1 MTPFSA
7 NRVMAGLTP
16 FQRDT
21 VEHVIDRF
29 YRSKDASRFLVAD
42 ETGLGKTI
50 VARGV
55 IARAIEELQHDDS
68 VDRIDI
74 VYVCS
79 NADLA
84 AQNLGKL
91 NVTGDTHH
99 AFASRLTLLAKHSRH
114 LRPIDSGG
122 FVKPV
127 NLISF
132 TPGTSFEKGW
142 RTGKAEER
150 AMLYLLLEDALELGD
165 QPRGAAVATILKGG
179 VRTTERFQD
188 QIENLRR
195 ELRGDID
202 ETVRGAFL
210 AAVGSRGD
218 EGSLLGRFEMLAQ
231 DVLRHGELRA
241 GDSDCVWR
249 LVGDLRT
256 TLARESVELLEPD
269 LVILDEFQRFRHLLD
284 DQTEAGE
291 LAHYL
296 YDHGAKRAGE
306 RDGRPI
312 AKTLLLSA
320 TPYKP
325 FTYAE
330 EDEDHQ
336 KDFLKIVDWLSTWGD
351 PELTK
356 DVSVALADYRNRVV
370 AGRAVGPLAAQLR
383 SRLLGV
389 MTRTERPRAVVGS
402 MATERNTT
410 LTGLTPRSMVG
421 FVALKRLAKLVD
433 APMSIEYWKSAPHFV
448 NFMDG
453 YKVGDKVRDA
463 VKAADCPA
471 DLLELLSQTDGLDL
485 AALERLE
492 PLGAGLGSDRLR
504 LLAEQTIGAHWWK
517 LLWLPPTL
525 PYLKPGGAYTEFG
538 RPDGKSIT
546 KRLVFSSWTATPTAI
561 ATLLSHEAD
570 SRAAGDWAGRS
581 PDDRRTEWNNRR
593 KWLAYGMD
601 STNTSRPARM
611 ATLALFWPMP
621 GLAELADPLVHRRRS
636 AGPVDPEDLVSE
648 VRHRLQR
655 PDPADP
661 EAKEA
666 SHWWEAFARGDSLP
680 PALRSAASRVELIV
694 AALKGQS
701 DEELDDELPS
711 ADRDQLLARHVALA
725 LECHET
731 PQDRPVS
738 ETVGRDLAAVAAHSP
753 ANIAYRALVRVSY
766 GHSGVTARGLWIA
779 AAQLASSLRT
789 LFGRPETTLLLSQ
802 LMPDQAYWRSVLHY
816 CAAGNLQAVMDEYLH
831 HLLVAQGHSPLDD
844 KRLLAIADT
853 AGAAIG
859 LRPANYE
866 IFNPERPRERIKLS
880 AQFALRYG
888 GRRIE
893 QDNVRLPQVRQAFNS
908 PFRPFVLASTS
919 VGQEGIDF
927 HWWCHAILHWNTPAS
942 PIDFEQREG
951 RIDRYDGHAV
961 RLNMVQRHA
970 EEIFAAEDVDPW
982 NAAYRLAAAAADP
995 SLGAFAPHWVYP
1007 GDAKIERHVTP
1018 FALSNDELRLAR
1030 IKKDVALYRLTFG
1043 QPRQE
1048 DMLELLNQRYSAAD
1062 PMDLDAMR
1070 LDLSPPAQDPS
1081 ASV

>member
-7 NRVMAGLTP
+7 AHVLQGLTP

-29 YRSKDASRFLVAD
+29 YRHGASRFLVAD

-114 LRPIDSGG
+114 LRPANGGG
-122 FVKPV
+122 FTKPV

-150 AMLYLLLEDALELGD
+150 AMLYLLLEDALELGNERRAD
-165 QPRGAAVATILKGG
+165 AAAAVLKGG
-179 VRTTERFQD
+179 VRTIERFRARID
-188 QIENLRR
+188 DLRR

-202 ETVRGAFL
+202 ETVRAAFL
-210 AAVGSRGD
+210 VAAGSRND
-218 EGSLLGRFEMLAQ
+218 EATLMGRFEILIR
-231 DVLRHGELRA
+231 DVLEHGELRPDA
-241 GDSDCVWR
+241 GER
-249 LVGDLRT
+249 AGGLVGDMRT

-269 LVILDEFQRFRHLLD
+269 LVILDEFQRFRNLLD
-284 DQTEAGE
+284 DKTEEGE

-296 YDHGAKRAGE
+296 YDHGASRAGE

-330 EDEDHQ
+330 EDEDHH
-336 KDFLKIVDWLSTWGD
+336 KDFLKIVEWLSTWSD
-351 PELTK
+351 PGLSN
-356 DVSVALADYRNRVV
+356 DVASALADYRNRVV
-370 AGRAVGPLAAQLR
+370 AGQPVGALADRLRGQLLR
-383 SRLLGV
+383 V

-402 MATERNTT
+402 MAAECGGA
-410 LTGLTPRSMVG
+410 LTAVAPKSLVG

-433 APMSIEYWKSAPHFV
+433 APMSIEYWKSAPYFV

-453 YKVGDKVRDA
+453 YRVGDKVRDA
-463 VKAADCPA
+463 VRQPDCPIELN
-471 DLLELLSQTDGLDL
+471 DLLRQTDSLDL
-485 AALERLE
+485 AAMERLE
-492 PLGAGLGSDRLR
+492 PLDAGFGNDRLR
-504 LLAEQTIGAHWWK
+504 VLADQTIGEDWWK

-525 PYLKPGGAYTEFG
+525 PYLEPGGPYAAFG
-538 RPDGKSIT
+538 GPDGKPMT

-561 ATLLSHEAD
+561 ATLLSYEAD
-570 SRAAGDWAGRS
+570 RLAAGSDWQGS
-581 PDDRRTEWNNRR
+581 SSDVRRTEWNNRR

-601 STNTSRPARM
+601 STHPDRPARM

-621 GLAELADPLVHRRRS
+621 ELAELADPLAHRRQA
-636 AGPVDPEDLVSE
+636 AGLVDPDDLLSE
-648 VRHRLQR
+648 IAHRLPR
-655 PDPADP
+655 RDPDHAD
-661 EAKEA
+661 AREA
-666 SHWWEAFARGDSLP
+666 SHWWEAFAAGGSLP
-680 PALRSAASRVELIV
+680 SALRAEASRVDQIV

-701 DEELDDELPS
+701 DEELDDETPS
-711 ADRDQLLARHVALA
+711 VDRDQVLARHVALA
-725 LECHET
+725 LECPQT
-731 PQDRPVS
+731 PQHRRVS
-738 ETVGRDLAAVAAHSP
+738 DDVRADVARVAAHSP
-753 ANIAYRALVRVSY
+753 ANIAYRALARVSH
-766 GHSGVTARGLWIA
+766 GHLGVTEKGIWIA

-789 LFGRPETTLLLSQ
+789 LLGRPETTLLLSQ
-802 LMPDQAYWRSVLHY
+802 VMPDQAYWRSVLQY
-816 CAAGNLQAVMDEYLH
+816 CADGNLQAVMDEYLH
-831 HLLVAQGHSPLDD
+831 HLVVAQGKPPLDD
-844 KRLLAIADT
+844 KRLLTLASA
-853 AGAAIG
+853 AGAAIA

-866 IFNPERPRERIKLS
+866 IFDPERPRERTKLS

-888 GRRIE
+888 GRRVE

-961 RLNMVQRHA
+961 RLNMARRHGDEMLAA
-970 EEIFAAEDVDPW
+970 EEVDPW
-982 NAAYRLAAAAADP
+982 DAAYRLATSAADP
-995 SLGAFAPHWVYP
+995 KLGAFAPHWVYP
-1007 GDAKIERHVTP
+1007 GEAKIERHVSP
-1018 FALSNDELRLAR
+1018 FALSNDELRLAQ

-1048 DMLELLNQRYSAAD
+1048 DMLELLKQRYSAAD
-1062 PMDLDAMR
+1062 PADLEAMR
-1070 LDLSPPAQDPS
+1070 LDLSPPSTP
-1081 ASV
+1081 

>member
-7 NRVMAGLTP
+7 AHVLQGLTP

-29 YRSKDASRFLVAD
+29 YRHGASRFLVAD

-55 IARAIEELQHDDS
+55 IARAIEELQLDDS
-68 VDRIDI
+68 VERIDV

-91 NVTGDTHH
+91 NVTGDAHH

-114 LRPIDSGG
+114 LRPANDGG
-122 FVKPV
+122 ISKPV

-165 QPRGAAVATILKGG
+165 QKRADAAAAVLKCG
-179 VRTTERFQD
+179 VRTTERFRVTID
-188 QIENLRR
+188 ELRR
-195 ELRGDID
+195 ELRGDLD
-202 ETVRGAFL
+202 ETVREAFL
-210 AAVGSRGD
+210 VAAGSRND
-218 EGSLLGRFEMLAQ
+218 ETTLLGRFEALIR
-231 DVLRHGELRA
+231 DVGEHGELRPDA
-241 GDSDCVWR
+241 GER
-249 LVGDLRT
+249 AANLVGDMRT

-269 LVILDEFQRFRHLLD
+269 LVILDEFQRFRNLLD
-284 DQTEAGE
+284 EKTEEGE

-296 YDHGAKRAGE
+296 YDHGAGRAGK

-330 EDEDHQ
+330 EAEDHH
-336 KDFLKIVDWLSTWGD
+336 KDFLSIVEWLSTWSD
-351 PELTK
+351 PRLSN
-356 DVSVALADYRNRVV
+356 DVAGALAEYRNRVV
-370 AGRAVGPLAAQLR
+370 AGQPVGALADRLRGQLLR
-383 SRLLGV
+383 V

-402 MATERNTT
+402 MAAECGGP
-410 LTGLTPRSMVG
+410 LTAVAPTSMLG
-421 FVALKRLAKLVD
+421 FVALQRLAKLVD
-433 APMSIEYWKSAPHFV
+433 APMSIEYWKSAPYFV

-463 VKAADCPA
+463 VKQPDPPA
-471 DLLELLSQTDGLDL
+471 ELIDLLRHTESLDT
-485 AALERLE
+485 AAMERLE
-492 PLGAGLGSDRLR
+492 PLEAGFGNDRLR
-504 LLAEQTIGAHWWK
+504 VLADQTIGEDWWK

-525 PYLKPGGAYTEFG
+525 PYIEPGGPYTAVGGVE
-538 RPDGKSIT
+538 GKPIT
-546 KRLVFSSWTATPTAI
+546 KRLVFSSWMATPTAI
-561 ATLLSHEAD
+561 ATMLSYEAD
-570 SRAAGDWAGRS
+570 RLAAGNDWEGSSSDARKA
-581 PDDRRTEWNNRR
+581 EWNNRR

-601 STNTSRPARM
+601 SGHPDRPARM

-621 GLAELADPLVHRRRS
+621 GLATLADPLAHRRR
-636 AGPVDPEDLVSE
+636 AGLVDSSDLINATTE
-648 VRHRLQR
+648 QLRR
-655 PDPADP
+655 PDPKGAD
-661 EAKEA
+661 AGEA
-666 SHWWEAFARGDSLP
+666 SHWWEAFARHDSLP
-680 PALRSAASRVELIV
+680 TTLRADASRIDQIV
-694 AALKGQS
+694 AALKGES
-701 DEELDDELPS
+701 DEELDDETPS
-711 ADRDQLLARHVALA
+711 VDRDQVLARHVALA
-725 LECHET
+725 LECQET
-731 PQDRPVS
+731 PQDRHVS
-738 ETVGRDLAAVAAHSP
+738 EAVHVDLATIAAHSP
-753 ANIAYRALVRVSY
+753 ANIAYRALARVSHQQ
-766 GHSGVTARGLWIA
+766 GAVTEKGLWIA

-802 LMPDQAYWRSVLHY
+802 LMPGQTYWRSVLQY
-816 CAAGNLQAVMDEYLH
+816 CADGNLQAVMDEYLH
-831 HLLVAQGHSPLDD
+831 HLVVAQGKPTLDD
-844 KRLLAIADT
+844 KWLLALAST
-853 AGAAIG
+853 AGAAIA

-866 IFNPERPRERIKLS
+866 IFDPARPHERTKLS

-888 GRRIE
+888 GRRVE
-893 QDNVRLPQVRQAFNS
+893 PDNARLPQVRQAFNS

-961 RLNMVQRHA
+961 RLNMAQRHA
-970 EEIFAAEDVDPW
+970 EEILATEEVDPW
-982 NAAYRLAAAAADP
+982 DTAYRLATSSADGR
-995 SLGAFAPHWVYP
+995 LGAFAPHWVYP
-1007 GDAKIERHVTP
+1007 GEAKIERHVNP
-1018 FALSNDELRLAR
+1018 FALSNDELRLAQ

-1048 DMLELLNQRYSAAD
+1048 DLLELLKQRYSAAD
-1062 PMDLDAMR
+1062 PADLEALR
-1070 LDLSPPAQDPS
+1070 LDLSPPS
-1081 ASV
+1081 AHPPGL

>member
-1 MTPFSA
+1 MTSFTA
-7 NRVMAGLTP
+7 AHVLDGLTP

-29 YRSKDASRFLVAD
+29 YRDGASRFLVAD

-55 IARAIEELQHDDS
+55 IARAIEELKHDDS

-91 NVTGDTHH
+91 NVTGDTLH

-114 LRPIDSGG
+114 LRPANGGG
-122 FVKPV
+122 FTKPV

-142 RTGKAEER
+142 RSGKAEER
-150 AMLYLLLEDALELGD
+150 AMLYLLLEDVLDLRDEGRAM
-165 QPRGAAVATILKGG
+165 AASAILKGG
-179 VRTTERFQD
+179 VSTPKKFRER
-188 QIENLRR
+188 IEDLRR

-202 ETVRGAFL
+202 KTVRSAFL
-210 AAVGSRGD
+210 AAVGSRDD
-218 EGSLLGRFEMLAQ
+218 EASLLGRFEALID
-231 DVLRHGELRA
+231 DVLTHGVVRPHNAENVRA
-241 GDSDCVWR
+241 
-249 LVGDLRT
+249 LIGDLRT

-269 LVILDEFQRFRHLLD
+269 LVILDEFQRFRQLLD
-284 DQTEAGE
+284 EGNEAGE

-296 YDHGAKRAGE
+296 YDHGAGRSGE

-325 FTYAE
+325 FTHAE
-330 EDEDHQ
+330 EEEDHH
-336 KDFLKIVDWLSTWGD
+336 KDFLEIVRWLSTWSD
-351 PELTK
+351 ERLAD
-356 DVSVALADYRNRVV
+356 DVTAALARYRSSVI
-370 AGRAVGPLAAQLR
+370 AGQPVGLLADQIR
-383 SRLLGV
+383 TSLLTV
-389 MTRTERPRAVVGS
+389 MTRTERPRAVAGS
-402 MATERNTT
+402 MAVEHSAS
-410 LTGLTPRSMVG
+410 LTGLSPKSLTG
-421 FVALKRLAKLVD
+421 FIALKRLSKLVD
-433 APMSIEYWKSAPHFV
+433 APMSIEYWKSAPYFA

-453 YKVGDKVRDA
+453 YKLGDKVRDA
-463 VKAADCPA
+463 VKRDDCPA
-471 DLLELLSQTDGLDL
+471 ELLDLLKQTDSLDL
-485 AALERLE
+485 VGMEQLQ
-492 PLGAGLGSDRLR
+492 PLDEGMSSDRLR
-504 LLAEQTIGAHWWK
+504 VLANQTIGENWWK

-525 PYLKPGGAYTEFG
+525 PYLAPGEPYAEFG
-538 RPDGKSIT
+538 GPDGKKIT
-546 KRLVFSSWTATPTAI
+546 KRLVFSSWMATPTAI
-561 ATLLSHEAD
+561 ATLLSYRAD
-570 SRAAGDWAGRS
+570 RLAAGPEWKGKPPGERQ
-581 PDDRRTEWNNRR
+581 TEWSNRR

-621 GLAELADPLVHRRRS
+621 GLAELADPLAHRRRTWR
-636 AGPVDPEDLVSE
+636 PVSPRDLTRAVADQL
-648 VRHRLQR
+648 RR
-655 PDPADP
+655 PDPPDP
-661 EAKEA
+661 DAKEA
-666 SHWWEAFARGDSLP
+666 SHWWEAFAQDDSLP
-680 PALRSAASRVELIV
+680 PELRSNSSRLELIV
-694 AALKGQS
+694 AALRGQS
-701 DEELDDELPS
+701 DEDLDD
-711 ADRDQLLARHVALA
+711 DQPAAEHDNVLARHVALA
-725 LECHET
+725 LECPDT
-731 PQDRPVS
+731 PQDRHVS
-738 ETVGRDLAAVAAHSP
+738 EAVRLQLAEVAAHSP
-753 ANIAYRALVRVSY
+753 ANIAYRALARISTGHERVTDK
-766 GHSGVTARGLWIA
+766 GRWLA

-789 LFGRPETTLLLSQ
+789 LFARPEATLLLSQ
-802 LMPDQAYWRSVLHY
+802 LMPDQAYWRSVLQY

-831 HLLVAQGHSPLDD
+831 HLLVAQGKPSLDD
-844 KRLLAIADT
+844 NRLLAIASA
-853 AGAAIG
+853 AGAAIA

-866 IFNPERPRERIKLS
+866 VFDPDSPRERRKLS

-888 GRRIE
+888 GRRVE
-893 QDNVRLPQVRQAFNS
+893 QENVRLPQVRQAFNS

-927 HWWCHAILHWNTPAS
+927 HWWCHSILHWNTPAS

-961 RLNMVQRHA
+961 RLNLIQRHA
-970 EEIFAAEDVDPW
+970 DEILAAEDADPW
-982 NAAYRLAAAAADP
+982 DAAYRIAAAAADE

-1048 DMLELLNQRYSAAD
+1048 DMLELLKQRYSAAD
-1062 PMDLDAMR
+1062 PSDLDAMR
-1070 LDLSPPAQDPS
+1070 LDLSPPRRS
-1081 ASV
+1081 

>member
-1 MTPFSA
+1 MTPFTA
-7 NRVMAGLTP
+7 AHVMEALTP

-21 VEHVIDRF
+21 VEHVVDRF
-29 YRSKDASRFLVAD
+29 YRDGASRFLVAD

-114 LRPIDSGG
+114 LRPANGGG
-122 FVKPV
+122 FTKPV

-142 RTGKAEER
+142 RSGKAEER
-150 AMLYLLLEDALELGD
+150 AMLYLLLEDVLDLRNRR
-165 QPRGAAVATILKGG
+165 RGKAASAILKGS
-179 VRTTERFQD
+179 VSTPARFRERVQ
-188 QIENLRR
+188 ELRR

-202 ETVRGAFL
+202 ETVRSAFL
-210 AAVGSRGD
+210 AAVGSRAD
-218 EGSLLGRFEMLAQ
+218 RSSLLGRFETLIG
-231 DVLRHGELRA
+231 DVLRHRVVRKGNAEDVRSLI
-241 GDSDCVWR
+241 D
-249 LVGDLRT
+249 DLRT
-256 TLARESVELLEPD
+256 TLARESVDLLQPD

-284 DQTEAGE
+284 RGTVAGE

-296 YDHGAKRAGE
+296 YDHGAGRSGE

-330 EDEDHQ
+330 EDEDHH
-336 KDFLKIVDWLSTWGD
+336 KDFLEIVRWLSTWGD
-351 PELTK
+351 EQ
-356 DVSVALADYRNRVV
+356 LADDVAAGLARYRSGVI
-370 AGRAVGPLAAQLR
+370 AGQPVGPVAAQIRAALLR
-383 SRLLGV
+383 V
-389 MTRTERPRAVVGS
+389 MTRTERPRSVAGS
-402 MATERNTT
+402 MSVEHSVA
-410 LTGLTPRSMVG
+410 LTGLTPGTLAG
-421 FVALKRLAKLVD
+421 FVALKRLATMLD
-433 APMSIEYWKSAPHFV
+433 APMSIEYWKSAPYFV

-453 YKVGDKVRDA
+453 YKIGDKVRDA
-463 VKAADCPA
+463 VKANDCSPE
-471 DLLELLSQTDGLDL
+471 LHELLRRTDSLDL
-485 AALERLE
+485 GGMERLE
-492 PLGAGLGSDRLR
+492 PLAEGIGSDRLR
-504 LLAEQTIGAHWWK
+504 WLVEQTIGEGWWK

-525 PYLKPGGAYTEFG
+525 PYLVPDGPYAEFG
-538 RPDGKSIT
+538 GPRGKAIT

-561 ATLLSHEAD
+561 ATLLSYQAD
-570 SRAAGDWAGRS
+570 RCAAGPDWTGSS
-581 PDDRRTEWNNRR
+581 PEERRTEWNNRR

-601 STNTSRPARM
+601 STNTTRPARM

-621 GLAELADPLVHRRRS
+621 GLAELADPLSHRRRAS
-636 AGPVDPEDLVSE
+636 TPVDAQELIRAVADQLHS
-648 VRHRLQR
+648 

-661 EAKEA
+661 DAKEA
-666 SHWWEAFARGDSLP
+666 SHWWEAFARDDSLP
-680 PALRSAASRVELIV
+680 PPLRNDASRVDLIV
-694 AALKGQS
+694 AALRGQS
-701 DEELDDELPS
+701 DEEVEDEQPS
-711 ADRDQLLARHVALA
+711 AEHDNVLARHVALA
-725 LECHET
+725 LECVET
-731 PQDRPVS
+731 PQDRHVS
-738 ETVGRDLAAVAAHSP
+738 DAVRTQLAEVAAHSP
-753 ANIAYRALVRVSY
+753 ANIAYRALGRISHGHQRV
-766 GHSGVTARGLWIA
+766 TDKGLWLA

-789 LFGRPETTLLLSQ
+789 LFARPETTLLLSQ
-802 LMPDQAYWRSVLHY
+802 LMPDQAYWRSVLQY
-816 CAAGNLQAVMDEYLH
+816 CAAGNLQAVLDEYLH
-831 HLLVAQGHSPLDD
+831 HLLVAQGKPTLDD
-844 KRLLAIADT
+844 KRLLGIADMAGSAIA
-853 AGAAIG
+853 

-866 IFNPERPRERIKLS
+866 VFDPQRPRERVKLS

-888 GRRIE
+888 GRRVE
-893 QDNVRLPQVRQAFNS
+893 QENVRLPHVRQAFNS

-961 RLNMVQRHA
+961 RLNLIERHA
-970 EEIFAAEDVDPW
+970 DEILAADDADPW
-982 NAAYRLAAAAADP
+982 DAAYRIAAAAADDG
-995 SLGAFAPHWVYP
+995 LGAFAPHWVYP
-1007 GDAKIERHVTP
+1007 GDAKIERHVAP
-1018 FALSNDELRLAR
+1018 FALSNDELRLQR

-1048 DMLELLNQRYSAAD
+1048 DMLELLKQRYSAAD
-1062 PMDLDAMR
+1062 PSDLDAMR
-1070 LDLSPPAQDPS
+1070 LDLSPPRRS
-1081 ASV
+1081 

>member
-7 NRVMAGLTP
+7 AHVLQGLTP

-29 YRSKDASRFLVAD
+29 YRHGASRFLVAD

-114 LRPIDSGG
+114 LRPASGG
-122 FVKPV
+122 VGKPL
-127 NLISF
+127 NLVSF

-142 RTGKAEER
+142 RLGKAEER
-150 AMLYLLLEDALELGD
+150 AILYLLLEDVLELRY
-165 QPRGAAVATILKGG
+165 QYRARAAVEILRGG
-179 VRTTERFQD
+179 VRSPERFREQV
-188 QIENLRR
+188 ESLRQ

-210 AAVGSRGD
+210 AAVGSED
-218 EGSLLGRFEMLAQ
+218 DASTLLGRFEELIGRAVSHRGVRPE
-231 DVLRHGELRA
+231 DGE
-241 GDSDCVWR
+241 SVQS

-256 TLARESVELLEPD
+256 TLARESVGLLEPD

-284 DQTEAGE
+284 HHTEAGE

-296 YDHGAKRAGE
+296 YDHGADRPGDH
-306 RDGRPI
+306 DGRPI
-312 AKTLLLSA
+312 ARTLLLSA

-330 EDEDHQ
+330 EDEDHH
-336 KDFLKIVDWLSTWGD
+336 KDFLKIVEWLSTWSD
-351 PELTK
+351 AELSK
-356 DVSVALADYRNRVV
+356 DVAAALADYRNRVV
-370 AGRAVGPLAAQLR
+370 AGQPVGALADRLRGQLLR
-383 SRLLGV
+383 V

-402 MATERNTT
+402 MAAERGGA
-410 LTGLTPRSMVG
+410 LTAVAPKSMLG

-433 APMSIEYWKSAPHFV
+433 APMSIEYWKSAPYFV

-463 VKAADCPA
+463 VKQPDCPA
-471 DLLELLSQTDGLDL
+471 ELLDLLRQTDSLD
-485 AALERLE
+485 AAAMERLE
-492 PLGAGLGSDRLR
+492 PLDSGLGNDRLR
-504 LLAEQTIGAHWWK
+504 VLADQTIGEDWWK

-525 PYLKPGGAYTEFG
+525 PYIEPGGPYAAFG
-538 RPDGKSIT
+538 GADGKPIT
-546 KRLVFSSWTATPTAI
+546 KRLVFSSWMATPTAI
-561 ATLLSHEAD
+561 ATLLSYEAD
-570 SRAAGDWAGRS
+570 RLAAGNDWKGSS
-581 PDDRRTEWNNRR
+581 PDARRTEWNNRR

-601 STNTSRPARM
+601 STHPDRPARM

-621 GLAELADPLVHRRRS
+621 ELAELADPLACRRQA
-636 AGPVDPEDLVSE
+636 AGLVDPEDLLSE
-648 VRHRLQR
+648 IAHRLPR
-655 PDPADP
+655 RDPDDAD
-661 EAKEA
+661 AREA
-666 SHWWEAFARGDSLP
+666 SHWWEAFAAEGSLP
-680 PALRSAASRVELIV
+680 SALRAEASRVDQIV

-701 DEELDDELPS
+701 DEELDDETPS
-711 ADRDQLLARHVALA
+711 VDRDQVLARHVALA
-725 LECHET
+725 LECPQT
-731 PQDRPVS
+731 PQHRRVS
-738 ETVGRDLAAVAAHSP
+738 DAVRADVARVAAHSP
-753 ANIAYRALVRVSY
+753 ANIAYRALARVSQC
-766 GHSGVTARGLWIA
+766 HLGVTKKGIWIA

-802 LMPDQAYWRSVLHY
+802 LMPDQAYWRSVLQY
-816 CAAGNLQAVMDEYLH
+816 CAGGNLQAVMDEYLH
-831 HLLVAQGHSPLDD
+831 HLVVAQGKPSLDD
-844 KRLLAIADT
+844 KRLLTLASA
-853 AGAAIG
+853 AGAAIA

-866 IFNPERPRERIKLS
+866 IFDPERPHERTKLS

-888 GRRIE
+888 GRRVE

-961 RLNMVQRHA
+961 RLNMARRHG
-970 EEIFAAEDVDPW
+970 EEILAADELDPW
-982 NAAYRLAAAAADP
+982 DAAYRLATSAADP
-995 SLGAFAPHWVYP
+995 NLGAFAPHWVYP
-1007 GDAKIERHVTP
+1007 GEAKIERHVNP
-1018 FALSNDELRLAR
+1018 FALSNDELRLAQ

-1048 DMLELLNQRYSAAD
+1048 DMLELLKQRYSAAD
-1062 PMDLDAMR
+1062 PADLDAMR
-1070 LDLSPPAQDPS
+1070 LDLSPPS
-1081 ASV
+1081 ATQLGL